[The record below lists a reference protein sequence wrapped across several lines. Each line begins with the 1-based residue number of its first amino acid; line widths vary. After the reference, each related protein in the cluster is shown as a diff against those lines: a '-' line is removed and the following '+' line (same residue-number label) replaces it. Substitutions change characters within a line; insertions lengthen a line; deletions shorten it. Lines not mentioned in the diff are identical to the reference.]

1 MNTLDEFIAASVA
14 AAKGASPVDEL
25 EDLLKRVVGRP
36 DWLSETMPEDEND
49 ETLLH
54 VCDDLTIYHIK
65 LSPGILYPPHSH
77 GMSVVMGFYEGCETS
92 LIFEEQN
99 DGILRQTKR
108 LDLEAPDVGRLK
120 PDAIHAITNFG
131 ETTSRAVHYYLGDLL
146 VQPRNLWNPKSH
158 DVMPFNEAKYF
169 EFAAS
174 NQA

>member
-1 MNTLDEFIAASVA
+1 MKTLDEFIAASVA
-14 AAKGASPVDEL
+14 AAKGASPEDEL
-25 EDLLKRVVGRP
+25 EGLLKSVVGRP
-36 DWLSETMPEDEND
+36 DWLAETMPEDEND

-54 VCDDLTIYHIK
+54 VCDELTIYHIK

-77 GMSVVMGFYEGCETS
+77 GMGVVIGFYEGCETS

-99 DGILRQTKR
+99 DGTLRQARR

-158 DVMPFNEAKYF
+158 EVMPFTEEKYF

-174 NQA
+174 NQ